1 MCVGNRTVEAPQ
13 TEDAS
18 RSASEPV
25 SASLHICESAIPPER
40 VKPATGGGA
49 TSQRIRRA
57 RRGDSGRRVSRD
69 WPGTRE
75 VRHIEGDGLN
85 GGREDITV
93 HGVCRKS
100 DRLIVASKRGNS
112 RGAKGPDCSA
122 V

>member
-1 MCVGNRTVEAPQ
+1 MCVGNRTVEAPR

-25 SASLHICESAIPPER
+25 SASLHICESANLPKR
-40 VKPATGGGA
+40 AKPGTGGGA
-49 TSQRIRRA
+49 TSHRSRRA

-69 WPGTRE
+69 WSGTRE
-75 VRHIEGDGLN
+75 IRHIKGDGLN

-93 HGVCRKS
+93 RRACRKS